1 MERCP
6 EYYNCYSDEFAIYV
20 LNLRQIDNEKVIR
33 KEKNSELYQWAK
45 LFQAE
50 SWEEICMLAEQN
62 EIFGECANTMA
73 QLTEDEKIR
82 MQCEA
87 RKDYL
92 ALEKGIRKRAR
103 QEGLAEGE
111 HNKAIQIAKELLDV
125 LDIPTIAEKTGL
137 SQEEVEKLAQE
148 NK

>member
-1 MERCP
+1 
-6 EYYNCYSDEFAIYV
+6 
-20 LNLRQIDNEKVIR
+20 
-33 KEKNSELYQWAK
+33 
-45 LFQAE
+45 
-50 SWEEICMLAEQN
+50 MLAEQN

>member
-1 MERCP
+1 
-6 EYYNCYSDEFAIYV
+6 
-20 LNLRQIDNEKVIR
+20 
-33 KEKNSELYQWAK
+33 
-45 LFQAE
+45 
-50 SWEEICMLAEQN
+50 MLAEQN

-92 ALEKGIRKRAR
+92 ALEKGIRKRVR
-103 QEGLAEGE
+103 QEGLAEGLAEGE

>member
-1 MERCP
+1 
-6 EYYNCYSDEFAIYV
+6 
-20 LNLRQIDNEKVIR
+20 
-33 KEKNSELYQWAK
+33 
-45 LFQAE
+45 
-50 SWEEICMLAEQN
+50 MLAEQN

-92 ALEKGIRKRAR
+92 ALEKGIRKRVR